1 MVVISEKEKQAKIK
15 EAEIVTARSQILKLE
30 SKLTSMEHSNK
41 RARLEFDRE
50 LESIQSEQSVRILVV
65 YSFASMIIWCF
76 FNSFHFNRK
85 YLL

>member
-1 MVVISEKEKQAKIK
+1 MSQNLSSAAVVIGSLRVKLWDLLVVISEKEKQAKIK

-50 LESIQSEQSVRILVV
+50 LESIQSEQSVRIQ
-65 YSFASMIIWCF
+65 
-76 FNSFHFNRK
+76 
-85 YLL
+85 

>member
-1 MVVISEKEKQAKIK
+1 MTQILSSAAVVISALRVKLWDLLVVISEKEKQAKLK

-50 LESIQSEQSVRILVV
+50 LESIQSEQSVRI
-65 YSFASMIIWCF
+65 
-76 FNSFHFNRK
+76 
-85 YLL
+85 

>member
-1 MVVISEKEKQAKIK
+1 MSSAAVVIRALRVKLWDLLVIISEKEKQAKIK

-50 LESIQSEQSVRILVV
+50 LESIQSEQSV
-65 YSFASMIIWCF
+65 
-76 FNSFHFNRK
+76 
-85 YLL
+85 